1 AAYRRYEPA
10 GQQRSYEWVRNGDDE
25 TVAKNNYDNG
35 IVEADATIE
44 KLFGKLREKGYLANS
59 LIVILA
65 DHGEGLG
72 DHGLGWAGL
81 GHLRT
86 MYQESIR
93 IPLLIYDESDVHY
106 GNLKF
111 ATQIDVAP
119 TIVDRLGLRIPPSW
133 EGRSLLSP

>member
-1 AAYRRYEPA
+1 MARRL
-10 GQQRSYEWVRNGDDE
+10 V
-25 TVAKNNYDNG
+25 
-35 IVEADATIE
+35 IVS
-44 KLFGKLREKGYLANS
+44 G
-59 LIVILA
+59 

-72 DHGLGWAGL
+72 DHGLGGAGL

-119 TIVDRLGLRIPPSW
+119 TIADRLGLRIPPSW
-133 EGRSLLSP
+133 EGRSLLSPVVKQYSFHRTTPTKHCYGVVDRVEPALYKYITCDFGAPEELDDVMTDPHEEH